1 MTDSAGSAS
10 TSSRSEAGEGTTARR
25 RSFRRDGQASRER
38 IVQTALR
45 LFASQG
51 FARTSTR
58 QIAQAA
64 NVNVAAIHYHFGDKA
79 ALYRAAFMGPEDMAC
94 LAHQNAAQ
102 FDQPGTTLEQ
112 AMHRLFSDFLAPL
125 GLGEEVQWMLKLHFR
140 ELVEPTGLW
149 QEEIDNEFK
158 PMHAAMV
165 GLLCRE
171 LDCPLPDD
179 DVHRLAFATLGMAVN
194 FFVAHDVISQ
204 ITPPLLRDARAV
216 QQLADRLATYT
227 CDLIHAEAAR
237 RRARAASAAPPAV
250 ASPQC

>member
-1 MTDSAGSAS
+1 MTDSAGNVS
-10 TSSRSEAGEGTTARR
+10 TSPLSDAHQGPARR

-79 ALYRAAFMGPEDMAC
+79 ALYRAAFMGPDAAC

-158 PMHAAMV
+158 PMHAALAS
-165 GLLCRE
+165 LLCRE
-171 LDCPLPDD
+171 LDCPQPDD

-194 FFVAHDVISQ
+194 FFVAHDVIGQ
-204 ITPPLLRDARAV
+204 ITPQLLRDARAV

-227 CDLIHAEAAR
+227 CDLIRAEAAR
-237 RRARAASAAPPAV
+237 RRARAAAAAPPASP
-250 ASPQC
+250 SPQR